1 MGYGIDGLLRCWWLG
16 AKRLEETTAH
26 LKIVL
31 PRHISIVIAFAGSIS
46 GRSDLLGGRCRI
58 VVVIGAWSF
67 PILHFDKAGLR
78 KGKGFCLDGRH
89 QYGSGDDKAAEQ
101 CRYRPKQRSFLPVV
115 LIAMGP

>member
-1 MGYGIDGLLRCWWLG
+1 MGYGIDGLLRCWWLR
-16 AKRLEETTAH
+16 AKGWRRTIAH

-31 PRHISIVIAFAGSIS
+31 PRHVSIVIAFASSIS

-101 CRYRPKQRSFLPVV
+101 CRYRPKQRSFLLVV

>member
-1 MGYGIDGLLRCWWLG
+1 MGYGVDGLLRCWWLG
-16 AKRLEETTAH
+16 RKAEGVTIAF

-31 PRHISIVIAFAGSIS
+31 PRHISIMIALASSIS
-46 GRSDLLGGRCRI
+46 GHSELLGGWCRI

-89 QYGSGDDKAAEQ
+89 QYGSGGDKTVEQ
-101 CRYRPKQRSFLPVV
+101 CRYPLTQRTFP
-115 LIAMGP
+115 P